1 MDILN
6 KIDLTAPTYSP
17 ALTAKLRTVTKTSK
31 HKVRLLTND
40 EAAELGNEENWFMF
54 AKRQCV
60 LSRRECGQ
68 WTVWAF

>member
-6 KIDLTAPTYSP
+6 KIDWSAPAYSP
-17 ALTAKLRTVTKTSK
+17 ALSAKLGTVTKTSK
-31 HKVRLLTND
+31 HKVRLLTD
-40 EAAELGNEENWFMF
+40 AEAAELGSEENWFMH